1 MADINIYGRL
11 WNQTTDGEIVSAA
24 QVKDADYSG
33 GSMFQ
38 HAINEALLKKVNS
51 IESAASGITWDTLD
65 VPDIVTTLVLDGDY
79 VSDVGVD
86 GNNLNVNYG
95 VSGSTT
101 VNVKTI
107 NGSSIFGSGDITI
120 DLTLYKVVTS
130 LPTSSIDS
138 NKIYLVVSGTQ
149 GTNNKYTEYIYVN
162 SAWEKIG
169 EYTASVDLS
178 AYMKTA
184 TANST
189 FVKNLSVSGKTITV
203 TKGDGSTSTIT
214 TQDTTYS
221 AATSSA
227 AGLMSASDKSKLDAI
242 AAGATKVTVD
252 SALSSTSTN
261 PVQNKVI
268 NTALASKQATLTAG
282 TNITISGT
290 TISAKDTTYNV
301 ATQTTDGLMSSED
314 KTMLDDVLNDDA
326 QQLLGSLIGLIDA
339 AGDGLTDDDVQNYF
353 DNLANDTKV
362 TQAAAGT
369 TSGSF
374 NLLLGGSAT
383 TAAETGTVTKAN
395 QLTYIPSTR
404 TLDGANAVFSGS
416 LEANTIVKTDGA
428 ADEILMADGSVGRS
442 ITTAEIDAICV

>member
-1 MADINIYGRL
+1 
-11 WNQTTDGEIVSAA
+11 
-24 QVKDADYSG
+24 VKDADYSG

-65 VPDIVTTLVLDGDY
+65 VPDIVKTLVSDGDY
-79 VSDVGVD
+79 VSDVGVE

-107 NGSSIFGSGDITI
+107 NGSSIFGTGDITI

-138 NKIYLVVSGTQ
+138 NKIYLVVSDTQ

-189 FVKNLSVSGKTITV
+189 FVKSLSVSGKTITV

-290 TISAKDTTYNV
+290 TISA
-301 ATQTTDGLMSSED
+301 
-314 KTMLDDVLNDDA
+314 
-326 QQLLGSLIGLIDA
+326 
-339 AGDGLTDDDVQNYF
+339 
-353 DNLANDTKV
+353 NDTKV
-362 TQAAAGT
+362 TQAAVGT

-374 NLLLGGSAT
+374 NLILGGSAT
-383 TAAETGTVTKAN
+383 TTAETGTVTKAN
-395 QLTYIPSTR
+395 QLTYNPSTK

-416 LEANTIVKTDGA
+416 LEANTIVKTDGT